1 MTVQRFIRSPWTLFG
16 SVALAFGLTLAACGG
31 DEAEGTTP
39 KCPELPLYDIR
50 NEDAASAAQHQ
61 AERLDIQDTTGC
73 VTGPGDAGT
82 NVTTTTDS
90 ATD

>member
-1 MTVQRFIRSPWTLFG
+1 MTVQRFIRSPWALFG
-16 SVALAFGLTLAACGG
+16 SALVAFGLTLAACGG

-50 NEDAASAAQHQ
+50 NEDEDAAALHQ
-61 AERLDIQDTTGC
+61 QERLDNQANNGC

-82 NVTTTTDS
+82 NVTTTD
-90 ATD
+90 